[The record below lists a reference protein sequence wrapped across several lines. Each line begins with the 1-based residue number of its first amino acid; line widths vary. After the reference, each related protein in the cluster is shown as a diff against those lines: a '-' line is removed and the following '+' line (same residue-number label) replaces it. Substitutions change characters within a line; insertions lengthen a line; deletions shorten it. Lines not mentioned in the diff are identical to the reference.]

1 MLDLSYVVNR
11 KITIFMYMVIQQFSV
26 ALDTNN
32 TNSLQ
37 LDVETRYSVF
47 EKLHIPLVRS
57 VKDTV
62 VNNWL

>member
-1 MLDLSYVVNR
+1 
-11 KITIFMYMVIQQFSV
+11 MYMVIQQFSV

-47 EKLHIPLVRS
+47 EKLHIPLVRP